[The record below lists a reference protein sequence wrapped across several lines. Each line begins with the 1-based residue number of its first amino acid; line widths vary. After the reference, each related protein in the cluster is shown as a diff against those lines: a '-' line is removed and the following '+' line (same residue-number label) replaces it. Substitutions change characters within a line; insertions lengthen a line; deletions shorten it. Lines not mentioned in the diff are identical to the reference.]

1 MSYSISGDQKI
12 KIKIKTEIRLF
23 NLRVTIKYNSLP
35 KNKKKQNKYLSDRLF
50 KKGTAQVQDSWFKP
64 YTLKKIQVLICQQ
77 DQVH

>member
-1 MSYSISGDQKI
+1 MSYSISGAQ

-35 KNKKKQNKYLSDRLF
+35 KKKKNKYLSDRLF